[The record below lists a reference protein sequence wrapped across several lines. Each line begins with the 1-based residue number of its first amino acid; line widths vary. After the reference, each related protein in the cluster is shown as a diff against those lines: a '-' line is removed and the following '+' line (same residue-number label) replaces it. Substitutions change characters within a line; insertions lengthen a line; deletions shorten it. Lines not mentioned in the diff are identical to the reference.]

1 MQKVLSGFF
10 ALALVA
16 TFVAGC
22 GESSTD
28 RVGERPGDRA
38 PSASPRTMPPPPDS
52 SKTTPPAATPQTPPT
67 TPPGGSK

>member
-28 RVGERPGDRA
+28 RLGERPGDRA
-38 PSASPRTMPPPPDS
+38 PSASPRTMPPPDS